1 MKDKGSD
8 LKKKLLESLPD
19 EMDDELFRQLQSEIS
34 KTVNEYDD
42 SGSDRIYENEDSN
55 IINDNDSAGVTAGA
69 GSKEPDGI
77 FDDPDGSEFSYDRI
91 MSEMADVEMP
101 PELEERLRRINE
113 DYIAA
118 CEAKAELEN
127 RKQKRARS
135 MKRIRSA
142 AAVIAVFAVISGGV
156 IWKAPQA
163 EAFRLK
169 LYDTVFSPTH
179 EDVGVEFVDT
189 VYNNMPVIEDETL
202 KAKANEIIERDGFIL
217 YPSVLPDGYEVSG
230 IEQLDDTEKVKIIFS
245 NINENYKINMTYY
258 PYSGIIRYNDT
269 EKSKNINVLVN
280 GQDAII
286 RKSDKNNEIY
296 WKIDN
301 INLRVTFFDNRTDNN
316 TLIEMA
322 NSIKAYYYI
331 K

>member
-169 LYDTVFSPTH
+169 LYDTVFSQTH

-230 IEQLDDTEKVKIIFS
+230 IDISKKNQITFTNSEKNIKIVLIYYNKLYLDI
-245 NINENYKINMTYY
+245 
-258 PYSGIIRYNDT
+258 YNDVDF
-269 EKSKNINVLVN
+269 SDNIEILVN
-280 GQDAII
+280 GQNAILRDDFAKKELYWELDESEI
-286 RKSDKNNEIY
+286 RLIIYDEFATVSDSVEIAE
-296 WKIDN
+296 KIQRYYN
-301 INLRVTFFDNRTDNN
+301 IL
-316 TLIEMA
+316 
-322 NSIKAYYYI
+322 
-331 K
+331 

>member
-42 SGSDRIYENEDSN
+42 SGADRVHENEDSN
-55 IINDNDSAGVTAGA
+55 AINGNDSAGVTAGA

-169 LYDTVFSPTH
+169 LYDTVFSQTH

-230 IEQLDDTEKVKIIFS
+230 IE
-245 NINENYKINMTYY
+245 
-258 PYSGIIRYNDT
+258 SGKKKRIVLRKND
-269 EKSKNINVLVN
+269 NDCL
-280 GQDAII
+280 
-286 RKSDKNNEIY
+286 EIE
-296 WKIDN
+296 I
-301 INLRVTFFDNRTDNN
+301 
-316 TLIEMA
+316 
-322 NSIKAYYYI
+322 S
-331 K
+331 